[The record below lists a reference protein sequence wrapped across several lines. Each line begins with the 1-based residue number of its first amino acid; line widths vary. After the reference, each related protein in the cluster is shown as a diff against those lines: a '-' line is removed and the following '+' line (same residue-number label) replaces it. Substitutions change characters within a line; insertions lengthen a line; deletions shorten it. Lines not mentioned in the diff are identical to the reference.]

1 MLLLVFSKVFIKLL
15 EEWTLRVFIQS
26 IQLLVPETEEMQ
38 VVDSLLLTQGFDH
51 GIPNVF
57 VLKFMEVKF
66 NDELFHG
73 LLVIF

>member
-1 MLLLVFSKVFIKLL
+1 
-15 EEWTLRVFIQS
+15 
-26 IQLLVPETEEMQ
+26 VPETEEMQ

-51 GIPNVF
+51 GIPNLF
-57 VLKFMEVKF
+57 VLKLMEVKF